1 MDYSL
6 CEAVKY
12 SNVGAIQKIIHL
24 YDINCQYHI
33 YFADRVDD
41 SPYLS
46 MPSHHEIYHGIGL
59 MHIGGH
65 IATCFARF
73 SPTFIPDAGRVD
85 GEILESLW
93 SVLNEVSPST
103 QNASHAARREMLD
116 EHMNDSNWKKIL
128 GSSALRCCWLLRTLH
143 SIFIVVHTSRKYRKA
158 VKGLEAAAE
167 DLAALMDTTSDDDR
181 DTWNQAAQQAQA
193 DRPGDPT
200 VMDIYDSAMQLR
212 ESHLHGGSFVV

>member
-1 MDYSL
+1 MQS
-6 CEAVKY
+6 CEILKCRRHLE
-12 SNVGAIQKIIHL
+12 IIHL
-24 YDINCQYHI
+24 YNINYQYHI

-65 IATCFARF
+65 IPTCFARF

-93 SVLNEVSPST
+93 SVLNEVSSST
-103 QNASHAARREMLD
+103 QNASHAARWEILD

-128 GSSALRCCWLLRTLH
+128 GSSELHCCSVLRRLH
-143 SIFIVVHTSRKYRKA
+143 PIIIVVHISHKYQKA
-158 VKGLEAAAE
+158 GKGA
-167 DLAALMDTTSDDDR
+167 
-181 DTWNQAAQQAQA
+181 
-193 DRPGDPT
+193 
-200 VMDIYDSAMQLR
+200 
-212 ESHLHGGSFVV
+212 